1 MQDQWRAFSGR
12 VARGGRKFR
21 PARWSGFYARA
32 GMETAHR
39 GPRSEPVFPWARLA
53 ALACRLAPAYSANLV
68 WSGSFG
74 QAELR
79 RSLRRRGGLCMNAR
93 HLQSHACP
101 QCGAKVWRVHRH
113 LSDRLASL
121 FHNVHRYRCR
131 DVSCGWEGT
140 VPRPPTQHAG
150 ARGLAVLRSV
160 DPKWI
165 VLGLAAAVIGV
176 VGIKLQRS
184 TSVAVAPPQ
193 ACNIAAAPRYVPA
206 GESYDGVELPQET
219 VNRALDAA
227 GLSIRSGC
235 AWGVP
240 GRSPYKGS
248 VKEALVAA
256 RLPQEVVHKIDAMVE
271 RGAVSD
277 RVEIRRNSIR
287 TRSGKRHFDTKI
299 VAMGFGRTMCFGTH
313 VNFEPGH
320 VEIADLYD
328 ATDANGTTF
337 SVMVPYVCGNVSVL
351 AERAERPDVMGAS
364 SPESGGPAARPAA
377 PGLPAVG
384 GGGGF
389 VSRRTGALGAGSADT
404 GGGGVWVSPE
414 IGPTPETQ
422 GGGETCVPEKGA
434 QTVPE
439 PGTLT
444 IVIAAFLALA
454 ASRRIGVRR
463 TREGRKAE

>member
-1 MQDQWRAFSGR
+1 M
-12 VARGGRKFR
+12 
-21 PARWSGFYARA
+21 
-32 GMETAHR
+32 
-39 GPRSEPVFPWARLA
+39 
-53 ALACRLAPAYSANLV
+53 
-68 WSGSFG
+68 
-74 QAELR
+74 
-79 RSLRRRGGLCMNAR
+79 
-93 HLQSHACP
+93 
-101 QCGAKVWRVHRH
+101 
-113 LSDRLASL
+113 
-121 FHNVHRYRCR
+121 
-131 DVSCGWEGT
+131 
-140 VPRPPTQHAG
+140 
-150 ARGLAVLRSV
+150 
-160 DPKWI
+160 
-165 VLGLAAAVIGV
+165 VLGLVAAFIGV
-176 VGIKLQRS
+176 AGIKFQQRN
-184 TSVAVAPPQ
+184 THLPVAPPL
-193 ACNIAAAPRYVPA
+193 ACNIPTAPRYVPA

-219 VNRALDAA
+219 VNRALEAA

-364 SPESGGPAARPAA
+364 SPESGGPPARPAA
-377 PGLPAVG
+377 SVLPGFG
-384 GGGGF
+384 GGGGRAAGVCCGGPGGRGVIRRPGRSRS
-389 VSRRTGALGAGSADT
+389 VSRGCRMGVGDAGARMAGPADA
-404 GGGGVWVSPE
+404 G
-414 IGPTPETQ
+414 
-422 GGGETCVPEKGA
+422 
-434 QTVPE
+434 
-439 PGTLT
+439 
-444 IVIAAFLALA
+444 
-454 ASRRIGVRR
+454 
-463 TREGRKAE
+463 